1 MKLVGSVCV
10 LVVWLFLIQT
20 SLCIYN
26 CHHSQTCSWLS
37 WWPFPSLPLPRHTH
51 THIHAYMSIP
61 MLHEHTT
68 EPTNFMEQL
77 QKLNKEMYEETNHNK
92 NKTRESG
99 LKEFY
104 RRSPDLLILL
114 SIWNAFHTPPART
127 AIEQNAERSV
137 SSPRCTVQRNSKQNR
152 KANRVPIEIIS

>member
-1 MKLVGSVCV
+1 MKERATRTIMNTSDCGDSYIYTKRSELKTI
-10 LVVWLFLIQT
+10 IQ
-20 SLCIYN
+20 
-26 CHHSQTCSWLS
+26 Q
-37 WWPFPSLPLPRHTH
+37 
-51 THIHAYMSIP
+51 
-61 MLHEHTT
+61 EHTT

-127 AIEQNAERSV
+127 AIKQNAERSV